1 MHHQTKLMRTISA
14 AAIVAMIG
22 TVASFVATAASADTT
37 IRFSWWGGQSRN
49 EKTDKILQLY
59 EKENPGVHV
68 IREQSDW
75 QPHWDKLKIQ
85 AAAGNQ
91 PCTIQMQT
99 RWLATYADPKIL
111 RPLDDLVASGKLDI
125 SGISKATI
133 DSSRGDDG
141 NLYMIPSGVFYF
153 ALIYNK
159 SLLDAAGVAVPPDN
173 WTWNQFADWLRAVKK
188 GLPEGVN
195 ASHNMGVEADS
206 YVTWVQSQGYKV
218 FNKTHLAY
226 PEKVTADYF
235 RFWETLRKEGLTD
248 SPEEML
254 TDNGSLIEES
264 NIANGR
270 TFVTNRPPNRLD
282 SHQKVLT
289 AVKGQELDIIQYPR
303 GEDGT
308 TGMDLGANGIA
319 IGAPCTDPD
328 KLDASVKWINFF
340 TEDPRA
346 AAIYEL
352 DNGAV
357 TVAKLQED
365 QVNNPKTSIGQRK
378 FIQLYQR
385 IAETA
390 KPINYPSGGTGALQD
405 ALTRAYEAVAFGQL
419 SPDDAA
425 KQFHNDVEDV
435 LN

>member
-1 MHHQTKLMRTISA
+1 MHHQSKLMKAISA
-14 AAIVAMIG
+14 AALVATIG
-22 TVASFVATAASADTT
+22 AVASFATTAANADTT
-37 IRFSWWGGQSRN
+37 IRFSWWGGQLRN
-49 EKTDKILQLY
+49 EKTDKILQLF

-68 IREQSDW
+68 TREQSDW

-85 AAAGNQ
+85 ASAGNQ

-99 RWLATYADPKIL
+99 RWLSTYADPNIL
-111 RPLDDLVASGKLDI
+111 RPLDDLVADGRLDL

-141 NLYMIPSGVFYF
+141 NLYMVPSGVFYF

-159 SLLDAAGVAVPPDN
+159 SLLDAAGVAAPAED
-173 WTWNQFADWLRAVKK
+173 WTWNGFADWLRAVKK

-195 ASHNMGVEADS
+195 ATHNMGVENDS
-206 YVTWVQSQGYKV
+206 FVTWIQSQGHKV
-218 FNKTHLAY
+218 FDKTHLAY
-226 PEKVTADYF
+226 PESVTADYF
-235 RFWETLRKEGLTD
+235 RYWETLRKEGLTD

-264 NIANGR
+264 NISNGR
-270 TFVTNRPPNRLD
+270 TFVTNRPPNRFD

-289 AVKGQELDIIQYPR
+289 AVKNQELAIVPYPR

-319 IGAPCTDPD
+319 IGAPCTNPD
-328 KLDASVKWINFF
+328 ELDASVKWINFF
-340 TEDPRA
+340 TQDPRA
-346 AAIYEL
+346 AAIYES

-357 TVAKLQED
+357 TVAKLQDEQAND
-365 QVNNPKTSIGQRK
+365 PKTSRGQRE
-378 FIQLYQR
+378 FILLYQR
-385 IAETA
+385 IADTA
-390 KPINYPSGGTGALQD
+390 KPINYPSGGTGAMQD

-419 SPDDAA
+419 TPDEAA
-425 KQFHNDVEDV
+425 AQFHSDVEDV